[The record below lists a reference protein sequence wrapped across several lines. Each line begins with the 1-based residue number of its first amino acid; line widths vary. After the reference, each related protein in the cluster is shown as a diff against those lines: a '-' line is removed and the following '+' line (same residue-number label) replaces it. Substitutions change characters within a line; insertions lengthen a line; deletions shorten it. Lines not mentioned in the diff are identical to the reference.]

1 MISEEGTW
9 KRGYL
14 LLINAS
20 HTTTATVAATTT
32 VQQLTYLAILI
43 LETIGFHIGCLLDLF
58 ELRAQLFE
66 ISEEGINHLPAY
78 FWDSRY
84 ILCEF
89 EKTFIIVLDEFD
101 QVKQNTCSL
110 VECFGLLE
118 III

>member
-1 MISEEGTW
+1 MSEESMW

-14 LLINAS
+14 LLTNAS
-20 HTTTATVAATTT
+20 HTTAAAATTT
-32 VQQLTYLAILI
+32 VQQLTYFAILI

-78 FWDSRY
+78 FWNSRY